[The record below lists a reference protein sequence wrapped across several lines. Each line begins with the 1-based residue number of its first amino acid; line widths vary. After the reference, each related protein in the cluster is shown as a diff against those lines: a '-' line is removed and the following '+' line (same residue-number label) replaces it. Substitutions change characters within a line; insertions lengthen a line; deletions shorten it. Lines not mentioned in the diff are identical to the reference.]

1 MVWQF
6 ADYSRRECSNSRV
19 FWTARSSHGR
29 PSWLG
34 SRWAS
39 TFWKDS
45 CLSGSI
51 RCCNGLS
58 RPRCWKMRC
67 RKRCMIEVRYIPSQL
82 VIGITNGLMGPRN
95 MVAQKQSLVSSLV
108 STVKFRIWHSSM
120 VTFFRSSGVS
130 AGLCWL
136 STSPLGSRVKSP
148 RR

>member
-1 MVWQF
+1 M
-6 ADYSRRECSNSRV
+6 ADYCRRECSNSRV

-34 SRWAS
+34 SRWAN
-39 TFWKDS
+39 TFWKDT

-58 RPRCWKMRC
+58 RPRCWRMRC
-67 RKRCMIEVRYIPSQL
+67 RRRCMIEVRYIPSWP
-82 VIGITNGLMGPRN
+82 IDIMDGLMGPRN
-95 MVAQKQSLVSSLV
+95 TVVQKQSSVSSLV
-108 STVKFRIWHSSM
+108 STVKFRIWHSST
-120 VTFFRSSGVS
+120 VTFFPSSGVS

-136 STSPLGSRVKSP
+136 STFRLGSRVKSP